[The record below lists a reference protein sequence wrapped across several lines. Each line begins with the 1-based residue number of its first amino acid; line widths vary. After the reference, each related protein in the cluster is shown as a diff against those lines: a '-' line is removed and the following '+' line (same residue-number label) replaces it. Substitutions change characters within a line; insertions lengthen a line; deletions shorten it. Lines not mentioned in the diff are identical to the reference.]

1 MRIAFGGLILSV
13 LLILISVLG
22 ITKHG
27 PAEPAQTDKAET
39 AAPESVSMHYDVIEW
54 KDDPKI
60 GKVQPGY
67 YKRVGIAKGDMTYEE
82 MLELNEAAG
91 RGCLIINDDG
101 TAVFELDGEKTE
113 YVYDEFNLYLAEDTA
128 RTDGFRYTFI
138 GGRLLVDDGSTIT
151 QYLKLSDEE
160 AESYS
165 ED

>member
-22 ITKHG
+22 IAKSS
-27 PAEPAQTDKAET
+27 PAGPAQTE
-39 AAPESVSMHYDVIEW
+39 PESVSMHYDVIEW

-151 QYLKLSDEE
+151 QYLKMSDEE
-160 AESYS
+160 MESYS

>member
-1 MRIAFGGLILSV
+1 MRVVFGGLILSV

-27 PAEPAQTDKAET
+27 PALTDKAELE
-39 AAPESVSMHYDVIEW
+39 APESVSMHYDVIEW

-151 QYLKLSDEE
+151 QYLKMSDEE
-160 AESYS
+160 MESYS